1 MPVDPDGVI
10 DDFQAR
16 VDERTQQAL
25 RLSAELE
32 RAEVTLRSPRGEIT
46 VRVNSAGGLSD
57 LRFHPESEALT
68 RDELAALVLATSR
81 RAQVKLAERVTE
93 LVAGVYG
100 ADSGTTALVTEA
112 YASRYPSVDDE
123 SEGPSDGN

>member
-32 RAEVTLRSPRGEIT
+32 RAEVTLRSSRREIT
-46 VRVNSAGGLSD
+46 VR
-57 LRFHPESEALT
+57 
-68 RDELAALVLATSR
+68 
-81 RAQVKLAERVTE
+81 
-93 LVAGVYG
+93 
-100 ADSGTTALVTEA
+100 EA
-112 YASRYPSVDDE
+112 YASRYPSLDDE
-123 SEGPSDGN
+123 SEGPPDGN